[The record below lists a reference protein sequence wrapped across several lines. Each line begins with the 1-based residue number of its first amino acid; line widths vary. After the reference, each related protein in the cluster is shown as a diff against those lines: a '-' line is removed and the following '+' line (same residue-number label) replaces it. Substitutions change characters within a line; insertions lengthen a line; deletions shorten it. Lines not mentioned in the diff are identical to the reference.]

1 MPIDQDNDDE
11 ALKKQNDYEPY
22 KFSGKNYSLDLSVH
36 RSILRNLRKWT
47 LSYLGAN
54 QCIQLNQYT
63 PLEKLQENERGRDID
78 LLVKVLKIF
87 EKDEQT
93 LELRIKDNTNKLW
106 FLMLPKLKFGG
117 IINVRAG
124 EIVRVRSVI
133 RDQTTRRNVIT
144 AKATTNIL
152 KFIPIA
158 KVIHTMYEKIEDLQ
172 N

>member
-1 MPIDQDNDDE
+1 M
-11 ALKKQNDYEPY
+11 
-22 KFSGKNYSLDLSVH
+22 
-36 RSILRNLRKWT
+36 
-47 LSYLGAN
+47 
-54 QCIQLNQYT
+54 
-63 PLEKLQENERGRDID
+63 EKLQENERGKDID

-133 RDQTTRRNVIT
+133 RD
-144 AKATTNIL
+144 
-152 KFIPIA
+152 
-158 KVIHTMYEKIEDLQ
+158 
-172 N
+172 

>member
-1 MPIDQDNDDE
+1 M
-11 ALKKQNDYEPY
+11 
-22 KFSGKNYSLDLSVH
+22 
-36 RSILRNLRKWT
+36 
-47 LSYLGAN
+47 
-54 QCIQLNQYT
+54 
-63 PLEKLQENERGRDID
+63 
-78 LLVKVLKIF
+78 LVKVLKVF

-172 N
+172 NQEKLLLEDDTEVIMEMVSLTERDPDRNKEEKRIFKL

>member
-1 MPIDQDNDDE
+1 M
-11 ALKKQNDYEPY
+11 
-22 KFSGKNYSLDLSVH
+22 
-36 RSILRNLRKWT
+36 
-47 LSYLGAN
+47 
-54 QCIQLNQYT
+54 
-63 PLEKLQENERGRDID
+63 
-78 LLVKVLKIF
+78 KIF

-172 N
+172 NQEKLLLEDDTEVIMEMVSLTERDPDRNKEEKRIFKL